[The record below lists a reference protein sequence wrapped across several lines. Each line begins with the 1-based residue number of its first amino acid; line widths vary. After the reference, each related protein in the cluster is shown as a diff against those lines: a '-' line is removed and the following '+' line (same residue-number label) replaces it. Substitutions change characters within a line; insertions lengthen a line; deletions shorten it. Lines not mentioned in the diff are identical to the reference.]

1 MGAQVSD
8 ASLEREIGRMEAEI
22 KSLKRSLDEMRD
34 DLREIKTAFHEMKGG
49 SKVVLGFAALAGSG
63 LTYLINWLAGKY

>member
-1 MGAQVSD
+1 MSD

-49 SKVVLGFAALAGSG
+49 SKVVLGFAAIAGSG
-63 LTYLINWLAGKY
+63 LTYLVNWLAGKY